1 MRGEKGAQSVVVEL
15 PAVVS
20 LEASNRAAELC
31 VNVCMKT
38 NQSGKNIRL
47 VAQGECPNKMSI
59 IIKNH

>member
-1 MRGEKGAQSVVVEL
+1 MVVEL